1 LTITDPTNSA
11 VPDLNDAK
19 TSPES
24 LAMIGVAQWLRGDQ
38 AAAAEHD
45 EAMRAATHR
54 EEMQRRMEAAANAL
68 AGAKARVSNLM
79 DKVDLEGRRI
89 FGFGVGTVVIGAL
102 TALDVIPLNW
112 AAQAFGLNAAAS
124 WVVTMILLAA
134 SVGAMAGLEVTRHDA
149 RRRTALVAILLT
161 AYAGLVGL
169 RASFLVT
176 VDGESFL
183 AALLQ
188 ALVLSAISAALVV
201 LGSAVMA
208 RTRPLRLSRARAAA
222 QRASRVS
229 EASEEAWRQA
239 DDMFGRHLGVLRRHM
254 IRQPLYSSVPAGIA
268 HAEWAAA
275 LERALRAQFTTRW

>member
-1 LTITDPTNSA
+1 
-11 VPDLNDAK
+11 
-19 TSPES
+19 
-24 LAMIGVAQWLRGDQ
+24 
-38 AAAAEHD
+38 
-45 EAMRAATHR
+45 
-54 EEMQRRMEAAANAL
+54 
-68 AGAKARVSNLM
+68 
-79 DKVDLEGRRI
+79 
-89 FGFGVGTVVIGAL
+89 
-102 TALDVIPLNW
+102 
-112 AAQAFGLNAAAS
+112 
-124 WVVTMILLAA
+124 
-134 SVGAMAGLEVTRHDA
+134 
-149 RRRTALVAILLT
+149 
-161 AYAGLVGL
+161 L